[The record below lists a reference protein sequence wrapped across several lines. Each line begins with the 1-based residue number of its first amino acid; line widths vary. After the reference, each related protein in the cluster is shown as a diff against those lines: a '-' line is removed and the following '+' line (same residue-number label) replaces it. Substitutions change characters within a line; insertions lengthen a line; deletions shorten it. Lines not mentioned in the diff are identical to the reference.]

1 MRWTMPIH
9 VSGIL
14 LSVFIGLV
22 VGLFMYDKPV
32 ENTMHLGTPS
42 GSFLIESDQLV
53 RGPQME
59 IEAALRTYM
68 LSNFGMPRMRASW
81 FEKIEEYRAEIHE
94 KSVTLK
100 VMMLDSAS
108 REDVQAVYNAV
119 QGFAKTR
126 LPESLQPAY
135 VVVTD
140 TYKKERRDATPL
152 R

>member
-1 MRWTMPIH
+1 MKWTMPIH
-9 VSGIL
+9 MNGVL
-14 LSVFIGLV
+14 LSIFIGLTA
-22 VGLFMYDKPV
+22 GLWMYDKPV
-32 ENTMHLGTPS
+32 ANTIHMGTVS
-42 GSFLIESDQLV
+42 GSFLLESEQLV

-59 IEAALRTYM
+59 IEATLRTYM
-68 LSNFGMPRMRASW
+68 LANFGMPRMRAKW
-81 FEKIEEYRAEIHE
+81 FDAIQEYRADIHD
-94 KSVTLK
+94 KSVTLRI
-100 VMMLDSAS
+100 MMLDSAS

-126 LPESLQPAY
+126 LPHSLQPAY